1 MTAVYA
7 LVRQSPDWAS
17 LDDGYLVEMRR
28 FARLIGRPE
37 DQPERGLRLWNAV
50 APVTYFH
57 TRAALK
63 LIAEARLEALPFPR
77 TTLDA
82 VPSLPADA
90 WVVPVD
96 DDDWLSPDLA
106 GALDGV
112 DAELAVWRSLVLRDD
127 LQQRPLDGIC
137 YSNNYAVRAG
147 ALARLDADPA
157 VAIQHWVADA
167 AGRDGRVTR
176 ADLDR
181 PLSIVLRH
189 PASTLVLEQVLA
201 SADPPAELR
210 ARLDRFYQAAETARP
225 GAEPWLVPGF
235 AALSGLFGLMSA

>member
-1 MTAVYA
+1 MSAVYA

-17 LDDGYLVEMRR
+17 LDEGYFAEMRR

-37 DQPERGLRLWNAV
+37 DQPERGVRLWNAV
-50 APVTYFH
+50 APVSFFH
-57 TRAALK
+57 ARAALK
-63 LIAEARLEALPFPR
+63 LIAEARLDALPFPR
-77 TTLDA
+77 ASLADLPA
-82 VPSLPADA
+82 LPADA

-96 DDDWLSPDLA
+96 DDDWLSPALADALA
-106 GALDGV
+106 GL

-127 LQQRPLDGIC
+127 LQQRPMDGIC

-157 VAIQHWVADA
+157 VAIQHWAADA

-176 ADLDR
+176 ADLDL

-201 SADPPAELR
+201 SADPPVELR

-225 GAEPWLVPGF
+225 SADPWLVPGL